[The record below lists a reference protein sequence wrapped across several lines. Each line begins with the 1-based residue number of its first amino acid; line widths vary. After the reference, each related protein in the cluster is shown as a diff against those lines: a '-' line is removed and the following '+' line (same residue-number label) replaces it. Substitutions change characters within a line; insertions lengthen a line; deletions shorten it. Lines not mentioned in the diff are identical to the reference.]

1 MKTNII
7 EKVYLI
13 FFLYNS
19 RLNKILYKQEK
30 ASMPNLM
37 IQCTFKIEIAEEVL
51 AEYFEKLNNL

>member
-1 MKTNII
+1 MVQESEYENEYRKEI

-37 IQCTFKIEIAEEVL
+37 IQ
-51 AEYFEKLNNL
+51 